1 MSIRGLEEHG
11 QILGAPAGLPN
22 SVKQRFD
29 GAAVAVASKAILEK
43 LPSFIRAFIVREYV
57 ILLGLAAGLGVNI
70 SPAEASKRLTAIW
83 DPSEGWGVMSNSS
96 KHGMHYLKGSGG
108 DTTKIDYNSTDS
120 ATLATEQKGY
130 ATLVWYMENKKPMK
144 FVPPPSKWSQ
154 KATLEWINSSIGR
167 TLIEKLKVIGDSHH
181 TKYPDI
187 YDSIG
192 SYFPDHT
199 IR

>member
-1 MSIRGLEEHG
+1 LDASADL
-11 QILGAPAGLPN
+11 LN

-29 GAAVAVASKAILEK
+29 GPAAAVASKSILEK
-43 LPSFIRAFIVREYV
+43 FPSFIRAFRAPEYV

-108 DTTKIDYNSTDS
+108 DTRKIDYNSTDS
-120 ATLATEQKGY
+120 ATLGTQQKGY
-130 ATLVWYMENKKPMK
+130 ATLVWYMANKRPMR
-144 FVPPPSKWSQ
+144 FAPAPSKWSQ
-154 KATLEWINSSIGR
+154 KATLEWIDSSVGR